1 MFGSTFSLF
10 AILLF
15 VGITPAPLVDNGIS
29 ASSINDGAVW
39 KGMFTIQH
47 LDPDGNII
55 SEQFVNNLVP
65 HEGLECTA
73 DLVFGTT
80 SCVGEL
86 DFQWLALGTGTNA
99 PADGDTTL
107 QTEVGGCTRLED
119 TTPDVITAIA
129 GQRSVAVI
137 SLFSGASCEGS
148 AFAETGLFDAVTTG
162 NMLARSAI
170 SPAITLNSGDT
181 LNVNY
186 TIIIANT

>member
-1 MFGSTFSLF
+1 MFGTSFSLF
-10 AILLF
+10 AVLLF
-15 VGITPAPLVDNGIS
+15 VGITPAPLVDEGFS
-29 ASSINDGAVW
+29 ANSVNDNTVW

-47 LDPDGNII
+47 LDADGNII
-55 SEQFVNNLVP
+55 SEQFVDNLVP

-86 DFQWLALGTGTNA
+86 DFQWLALGTGTTA
-99 PADGDTTL
+99 PVDANTAL
-107 QTEVGGCTRLED
+107 ETEVGGCTRLED
-119 TTPDVITAIA
+119 TAPDVITAIA

-137 SLFSGASCEGS
+137 QLFSGASCEGS
-148 AFAETGLFDAVTTG
+148 AFGETGIFDAVTTG
-162 NMLARSAI
+162 NMLARALI
-170 SPAITLNSGDT
+170 SPTITLNSGDT